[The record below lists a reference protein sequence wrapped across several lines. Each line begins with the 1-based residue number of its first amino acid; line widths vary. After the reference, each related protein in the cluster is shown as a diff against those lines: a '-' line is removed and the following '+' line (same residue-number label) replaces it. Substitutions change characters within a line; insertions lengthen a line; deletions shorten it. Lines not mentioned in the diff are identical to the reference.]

1 MSEELSSLFLNY
13 YSNFT
18 NKEFSLVNLERIF
31 GGASRETYRIKVKD
45 NSDNEEKLI
54 LRLSQDSTLIETEQ
68 RTEYLAYS
76 AFQDSKVPVPIL
88 IDMSEDNTQLGAS
101 FMLMRELE
109 GEAAS
114 PFTPNIYSPYEEDL
128 GNQFW
133 SILGEIAKKEI
144 DSEIFKIFSKDFKQ
158 PCWKNELDKWVKVIH
173 EDSIGVEPILESG
186 IRYLYRNPPNENK
199 RISMVHGDYRLS
211 LIHI

>member
-54 LRLSQDSTLIETEQ
+54 LRLSQDSSLIETEQ

-76 AFQDSKVPVPIL
+76 AFQGS
-88 IDMSEDNTQLGAS
+88 
-101 FMLMRELE
+101 
-109 GEAAS
+109 
-114 PFTPNIYSPYEEDL
+114 
-128 GNQFW
+128 
-133 SILGEIAKKEI
+133 
-144 DSEIFKIFSKDFKQ
+144 
-158 PCWKNELDKWVKVIH
+158 
-173 EDSIGVEPILESG
+173 
-186 IRYLYRNPPNENK
+186 
-199 RISMVHGDYRLS
+199 
-211 LIHI
+211 

>member
-1 MSEELSSLFLNY
+1 MSEELSSLFLTY

-18 NKEFSLVNLERIF
+18 NKEFSLINLERIF

-54 LRLSQDSTLIETEQ
+54 LRLSQDSSLIETEQ

-88 IDMSEDNTQLGAS
+88 IDMSEDDTQLGAS

-133 SILGEIAKKEI
+133 SILGEIAKKV
-144 DSEIFKIFSKDFKQ
+144 
-158 PCWKNELDKWVKVIH
+158 PCE
-173 EDSIGVEPILESG
+173 
-186 IRYLYRNPPNENK
+186 
-199 RISMVHGDYRLS
+199 
-211 LIHI
+211 